1 MFKKISILAVF
12 LFLTTT
18 LLGCGSSN
26 DPIPLNQAALDK
38 LESKIDFTKMTSIG
52 ASCEGQDDQACMIRL
67 TKEIDRTFSSAGY
80 SLDKSID
87 QCYSSKENAIYCSQS
102 GLAELF
108 LTVFSLLETQQGTDL
123 LIKEELISKETIA
136 TIEKMK

>member
-1 MFKKISILAVF
+1 MFKKVSILAIF
-12 LFLTTT
+12 LFLTTS

-26 DPIPLNQAALDK
+26 DPIPLNQDALGK
-38 LESKIDFTKMTSIG
+38 LESKIDLAKITSIG
-52 ASCEGQDDQACMIRL
+52 ASCEGQDDKACMIKL
-67 TKEIDRTFSSAGY
+67 AKEIDRTFSSAGY
-80 SLDKSID
+80 SLDKSIN
-87 QCYSSKENAIYCSQS
+87 QCYSSQENAIYCSQS

-108 LTVFSLLETQQGTDL
+108 LIVFSLLDTQQGTDL

>member
-1 MFKKISILAVF
+1 MFKKISILAIF
-12 LFLTTT
+12 LFLTTS

-26 DPIPLNQAALDK
+26 DPIPLNQDALGK
-38 LESKIDFTKMTSIG
+38 LESKIDNAKISSIV
-52 ASCEGQDDQACMIRL
+52 ASCESQGDQACMIKL
-67 TKEIDRTFSSAGY
+67 TKEIDRSFSSAGY
-80 SLDKSID
+80 SLDKSIN
-87 QCYSSKENAIYCSQS
+87 QCYSSKENAVYCSQS